1 MSSNTEETLKM
12 SARSRYIEE
21 DDVETIQGWQLVSI
35 VAPKDSIMQIRR
47 VFKQRQEES
56 HFFFELGDWRAQFG
70 YVIVRI
76 LL

>member
-1 MSSNTEETLKM
+1 MSCNTEETLKM

-21 DDVETIQGWQLVSI
+21 DDVETIQGWQLVSV
-35 VAPKDSIMQIRR
+35 VAPKESIMQIRR
-47 VFKQRQEES
+47 VFKQS
-56 HFFFELGDWRAQFG
+56 HFFFELGDWRTQFG